1 MEITTFSSPFFFTSG
16 HLCIS
21 QDIEPSK
28 LRMTSIYDAML
39 RQVGGLHH
47 LVIAAFEVGG
57 EKEVGKVLQHIR
69 FQMAQGRGRVEVGE
83 HRGGG
88 DTNHVANADGAC
100 LYLEIRTVH
109 YLLERHCAALMLT
122 TEGRGTGICLVDGL
136 PFQEQ
141 VLVRIHA
148 LPGAG
153 GGAPP
158 DLGALRW
165 FCTILN
171 RLGRKQLFLLVH
183 KVGLRPL
190 FTI

>member
-1 MEITTFSSPFFFTSG
+1 
-16 HLCIS
+16 
-21 QDIEPSK
+21 
-28 LRMTSIYDAML
+28 MTSIYDAML

-57 EKEVGKVLQHIR
+57 EKEVSKVLQHIR
-69 FQMAQGRGRVEVGE
+69 CQMAQGRSRVEVGE
-83 HRGGG
+83 HRGG
-88 DTNHVANADGAC
+88 DTNHVTNLGGAC

-109 YLLERHCAALMLT
+109 YLLERHCAALLLT
-122 TEGRGTGICLVDGL
+122 TPPETGRGRGICLVDGL

-171 RLGRKQLFLLVH
+171 RLDRKHLFLLVH